1 MHRSQRPAQA
11 RTFPENNRIGC
22 ALIDASM
29 SRRRP
34 CLRRAQPSLFPPP
47 EYCVYLKEPTRPP
60 RRSRHAKTRDL
71 ARRAEALPGALPG
84 LGEACLHSQSAE

>member
-1 MHRSQRPAQA
+1 MHRSQRPAQT

-60 RRSRHAKTRDL
+60 RRFGMRNLNPSDPTKNPKHLITL
-71 ARRAEALPGALPG
+71 L
-84 LGEACLHSQSAE
+84 